1 MLRTAFRD
9 WFGIQDNQADLLV
22 LLFDRQGRPMSCKA
36 IGQALQSHRPLTVG
50 AVHERV
56 RVLRQSMEAE
66 SLDSDSRG
74 YFLSAVGMSECRKS
88 LQAMARALLGQGFEL
103 KDVPGNYEFEV
114 GG

>member
-1 MLRTAFRD
+1 
-9 WFGIQDNQADLLV
+9 
-22 LLFDRQGRPMSCKA
+22 
-36 IGQALQSHRPLTVG
+36 
-50 AVHERV
+50 
-56 RVLRQSMEAE
+56 MEAE